1 MTNYEWIMKSGKM
14 GNFLLDVHIA
24 LYENARGKF
33 PLSIEGQY
41 HGLSIEYSENILKKC
56 VEWLQAEHKT
66 KDYVSRE
73 DVIDILNNPLKI
85 AIEHKKNMV
94 TLDEVSRAFAE
105 DYKDKLKRVCKLE
118 VKEIDE

>member
-1 MTNYEWIMKSGKM
+1 MTNYEWLVKNGKLEEFIFDITVRDISNITWAKPVMKKY
-14 GNFLLDVHIA
+14 NFFINWGDKISEKIA
-24 LYENARGKF
+24 
-33 PLSIEGQY
+33 
-41 HGLSIEYSENILKKC
+41 
-56 VEWLQAEHKT
+56 EWLQAEHKT

-105 DYKDKLKRVCKLE
+105 DYKDKLERVCKLE